1 MFVLLD
7 NWKKRMDGAVASI
20 HPSNT
25 PSIHSSLCASR
36 EGFTLLEVL
45 IALAVFAIAV
55 TGMLAAL
62 SNHVKGVSL
71 SEDHARAV
79 RIAQREMNSMRRMR
93 YMPDSEM
100 TGEEGRY
107 VWSTTVDESDYDQ
120 LPGVDSDEFSS
131 SRALRPC
138 DMSVMVQWS
147 DVEGGELKRRV
158 LFQGMELFQGQ

>member
-1 MFVLLD
+1 M
-7 NWKKRMDGAVASI
+7 KQ
-20 HPSNT
+20 
-25 PSIHSSLCASR
+25 
-36 EGFTLLEVL
+36 GFTLLEIL

-62 SNHVKGVSL
+62 GSHVKNVSL

-79 RIAQREMNSMRRMR
+79 RIAQREMNAMRRMR
-93 YMPDSEM
+93 YMPDAEM

-107 VWSTTVDESDYDQ
+107 VWSSTVEESDDDTF
-120 LPGVDSDEFSS
+120 PGVDSDEFSN

-138 DMSVMVQWS
+138 DMAVRVQWS

-158 LFQGMELFQGQ
+158 LFRGVELFQSQ